1 MTRRLLMI
9 VSSAREMDVADGIHP
24 TGYWPEEVLKPFDRF
39 VEAGLDIVVATP
51 DGEAPQPDAWGLE
64 PYFHFPDEDEDFML
78 SVFRSFARD
87 VEDIRVTLQHLT
99 KLDLIAARRVHQALV
114 DAGVDPHDART
125 VVERDARAAWE
136 DGRNFVEVL
145 ADDPEVT
152 EHLKRPRLQAIAD
165 AVRAD
170 SEAESARVA
179 ERLAGIEQLQQPRNL
194 HDLTDDEIGE
204 FDAVFIP
211 GGHGPMVD
219 LADNPDVARV
229 LRLLHDKQRTVAA
242 LCHGPAAFLSAG
254 EDAEGNWL
262 FDGYKMTAFTDEEED
277 QTRAA
282 EHGMLWYLEGA
293 LKNAGGVLDDADAPW
308 TSHVIVDRNVITA
321 QNPASSEAAA
331 NAVLKRLEV
340 L

>member
-9 VSSAREMDVADGIHP
+9 VSSAREMDVEDGTHP

-39 VEAGLDIVVATP
+39 EEAGLDIVVATP
-51 DGEAPQPDAWGLE
+51 DGKAPQPDPWGLE
-64 PYFHFPDEDEDFML
+64 PYFHHPDADEDFML

-87 VEDIRVTLQHLT
+87 IEDIRVTLHHLT

-114 DAGVDPHDART
+114 DGNVDPHEGRT
-125 VVERDARAAWE
+125 IVERNARVAWQ
-136 DGRNFVEVL
+136 DSRPFADVL
-145 ADDPEVT
+145 ADDPAVT
-152 EHLKRPRLQAIAD
+152 THLDPAQLQAIVD
-165 AVRAD
+165 EIRAD
-170 SEAESARVA
+170 SRAESNHVA
-179 ERLAGIEQLQQPRNL
+179 ERLASIPQLQQPRDL
-194 HDLTDDEIGE
+194 RELTDEEITE

-219 LADNPDVARV
+219 LADNPDVGRV
-229 LRLLHDKQRTVAA
+229 LHLLHERQRTVAA

-254 EDAEGNWL
+254 KDVDGQWL

-282 EHGMLWYLEGA
+282 QHGMLWYLEGA
-293 LKNAGGVLDDADAPW
+293 LKNAGGVIDDADAPW
-308 TSHVIVDRNVITA
+308 TSHVIVDRNLITA

-331 NAVLKRLEV
+331 DSVLKRLEV